1 MASSMHY
8 QENSTKGVPS
18 LVSMSRRVAIKHVD
32 DIMTFAD
39 LAPHL
44 LPQIIKK
51 VSSPTQLRNL
61 EIESPQIV
69 GLPATAEAWKAL
81 IRRDIPDWEKKKVEP
96 KNAALWWK
104 VYRKLKREDEAAQKD
119 AEDQLRNALGAQ
131 AAKKESNK
139 STILHSVLPEARTT
153 TKLDHGVSRRTVGMD
168 ALKTLRRQTA
178 VTAMTRSIAKKF
190 TKPSASRN
198 AQPVRPAHLD
208 LAANRGTVSQAP
220 AKMVQDYAKR
230 AGLPASSV
238 HIPSAAHLTAKYQAA
253 SRPQPV
259 SRAQMRNPFRGT
271 ASSNRSGQEAL
282 NLAIKIEKENR
293 ARQTKEAERLIAA
306 KAEKRASSPEGK
318 GRLGVPKA
326 GGMGKGASG
335 PSPGVSA
342 SPEKRQGVEDGEKS
356 RSPQPPP
363 VVATGQAVKRKA
375 PNIFMAQKKRKVG

>member
-69 GLPATAEAWKAL
+69 GLPATVEAWKAL
-81 IRRDIPDWEKKKVEP
+81 IRRDIPDWEKKNLEP

-139 STILHSVLPEARTT
+139 STILHSILPEARTT

-168 ALKTLRRQTA
+168 ALRTLRRQTA

-190 TKPSASRN
+190 TKPSASRT

-253 SRPQPV
+253 SRPQPI

-293 ARQTKEAERLIAA
+293 ARQAREAERLIAA
-306 KAEKRASSPEGK
+306 KAEKRAPSPEGR
-318 GRLGVPKA
+318 GRLEVPKPERA
-326 GGMGKGASG
+326 GARGTL
-335 PSPGVSA
+335 PGVA
-342 SPEKRQGVEDGEKS
+342 TSPEKRQREGDGEKS